1 VTALAGSI
9 RRIGVRLP
17 RVDVRLV
24 VGIALIG
31 VSILGG
37 LRLSSR
43 ADDSVGVF
51 RAAADLPAGHALTGA
66 DLEPTRLTAEGVVL
80 DRLQRAESGPPVGRV
95 LRQPLAAGA
104 LLTRDALG
112 ATAPDGRAVTVPMS
126 ADHALGGA
134 IRPGDR
140 VDVLATFDKG
150 TEVSRT
156 ITVAAGARVA
166 DVLRAEG
173 LFGQDEGALGAVT
186 LVVAPDEV
194 VVVVFAARNGELDVV
209 ESAARGARSAF
220 EAVELP

>member
-1 VTALAGSI
+1 MAGLTATL
-9 RRIGVRLP
+9 RRPGVHLP
-17 RVDVRLV
+17 RVDARLV
-24 VGIALIG
+24 VGIALVG

-43 ADDSVGVF
+43 EDHSVGVY
-51 RAAADLPAGHALTGA
+51 RAVADLPSGHVLTRA
-66 DLEPTRLTAEGVVL
+66 DLEPTRLTADGVVL
-80 DRLQRAESGPPVGRV
+80 DRLLRADAGPPVGRV
-95 LRQPLAAGA
+95 LREPLAAGA
-104 LLTRDALG
+104 LLTGDALG
-112 ATAPDGRAVTVPMS
+112 ASAPEGRAVTVPVS

-150 TEVSRT
+150 TEAART
-156 ITVAAGARVA
+156 ITVAQRARVVEVVRA
-166 DVLRAEG
+166 DG
-173 LFGQDEGALGAVT
+173 LFGQGEGDLGAIT

-209 ESAARGARSAF
+209 ESAHGEARASF